1 MATRKK
7 QFSFKLKNQD
17 LIAIVSALHANENTK
32 QNTPKGV
39 LTLFGDKMTPKEKDD
54 FIVLSVKTIIC
65 EMARLT
71 INPLQLPDNTKMS
84 RFAFT
89 DIQNQ
94 RLAQRFTDVARV
106 FNPDALITRNEVEAC
121 ETVGACVDLVR
132 SKS

>member
-7 QFSFKLKNQD
+7 EFSFKLKSQD

-32 QNTPKGV
+32 QNTPKNV
-39 LTLFGDKMTPKEKDD
+39 LTFFGDKMTPKEKDD

-65 EMARLT
+65 EMANLT
-71 INPLQLPDNTKMS
+71 IKPLQLPDATKMS
-84 RFAFT
+84 RFGFT
-89 DIQNQ
+89 GIQNQ
-94 RLAQRFTDVARV
+94 RLAQRFTEVARV
-106 FNPDALITRNEVEAC
+106 FNPNALITRNEVEAC